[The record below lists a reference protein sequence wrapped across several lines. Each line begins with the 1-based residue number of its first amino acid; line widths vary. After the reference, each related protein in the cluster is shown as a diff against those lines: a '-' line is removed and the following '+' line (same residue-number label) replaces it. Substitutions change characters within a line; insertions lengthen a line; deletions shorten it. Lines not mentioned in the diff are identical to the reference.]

1 MKKVQYIVGTKECEK
16 ALTIDNA
23 HKSNLYHMFFGWRRT
38 FTILDLEVMEFL
50 FTNKE
55 IELIERG

>member
-1 MKKVQYIVGTKECEK
+1 MRKVQYIVGTKECER
-16 ALTIDNA
+16 ALAYDDA
-23 HKSNLYHMFFGWRRT
+23 HKSALYHMFFGWRKT
-38 FTILDLEVMEFL
+38 FTILSLEVMEFR